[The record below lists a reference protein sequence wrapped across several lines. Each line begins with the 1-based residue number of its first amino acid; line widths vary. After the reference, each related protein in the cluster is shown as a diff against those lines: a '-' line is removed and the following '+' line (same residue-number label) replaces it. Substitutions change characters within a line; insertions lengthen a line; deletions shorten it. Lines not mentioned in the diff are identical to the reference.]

1 MAAESGGTA
10 VILGERKVA
19 VQLLKGC
26 GMIRSSEKCQLLG
39 VEAPEHSYAGDDPLA
54 VKDAFGVDLFCRPDR
69 FRTRLFTRAHG
80 SASCATVVA
89 PFLKMPASKRGD
101 LAASNT
107 F

>member
-1 MAAESGGTA
+1 MELA
-10 VILGERKVA
+10 I
-19 VQLLKGC
+19 QLLKRC

-39 VEAPEHSYAGDDPLA
+39 VQAPEHSFAGGDPLQ
-54 VKDAFGVDLFCRPDR
+54 DAFGADLFCRPDR

-80 SASCATVVA
+80 SASCATVIA